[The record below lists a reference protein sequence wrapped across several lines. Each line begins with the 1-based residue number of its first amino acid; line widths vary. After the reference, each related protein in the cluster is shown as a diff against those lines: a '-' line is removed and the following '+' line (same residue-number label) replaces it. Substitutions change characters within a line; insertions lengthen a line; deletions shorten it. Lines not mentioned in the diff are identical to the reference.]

1 MNKPTAKTPAK
12 TLPKLTKPGL
22 ARGFVT
28 AKTPFGRGFGRKEF
42 YGDMHSTGGPAPRL
56 GGPRGVGLVLFQ
68 LRVRS
73 EQAADGLG
81 IGYVLRTDPAL

>member
-1 MNKPTAKTPAK
+1 MGICTRPAGQGPPRALSSA
-12 TLPKLTKPGL
+12 LPG
-22 ARGFVT
+22 
-28 AKTPFGRGFGRKEF
+28 GR
-42 YGDMHSTGGPAPRL
+42 
-56 GGPRGVGLVLFQ
+56 RGVGLVLFQ